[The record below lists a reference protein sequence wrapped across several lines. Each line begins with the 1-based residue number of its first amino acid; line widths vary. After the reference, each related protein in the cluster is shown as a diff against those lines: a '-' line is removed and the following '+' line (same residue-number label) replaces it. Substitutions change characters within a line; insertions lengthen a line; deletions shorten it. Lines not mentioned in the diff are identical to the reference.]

1 MKRTWLWVGAA
12 VVALAFLYLPAL
24 GISGGQILVFLLVL
38 LCPLMH
44 LFGMHRHGDHGSGDS
59 GAAGPSGPSAGQV
72 KAPDRET

>member
-12 VVALAFLYLPAL
+12 VVALAFLYLPTL

-44 LFGMHRHGDHGSGDS
+44 LFGMRRHGDHGSGDS
-59 GAAGPSGPSAGQV
+59 GAAGTSAPDKRQV
-72 KAPDRET
+72 GAPDRET

>member
-12 VVALAFLYLPAL
+12 VVALAFLYLPTL

-59 GAAGPSGPSAGQV
+59 GAAGPSALDKRQV
-72 KAPDRET
+72 GAPDRET

>member
-1 MKRTWLWVGAA
+1 MKRTWLWIGAA
-12 VVALAFLYLPAL
+12 ALGLAFLYLPTL

-44 LFGMHRHGDHGSGDS
+44 LLGMHRHGGRGSGDS
-59 GAAGPSGPSAGQV
+59 GAPGPSGPSAGQV